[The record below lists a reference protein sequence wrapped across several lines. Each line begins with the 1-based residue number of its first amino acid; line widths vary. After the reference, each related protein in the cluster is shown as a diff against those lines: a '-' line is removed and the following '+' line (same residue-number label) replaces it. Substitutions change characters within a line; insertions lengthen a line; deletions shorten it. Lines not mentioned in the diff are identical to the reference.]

1 MVTKRLR
8 IKRNICR
15 PARLLS
21 VHVASEMQPLIY
33 PALLKFSAL
42 LLLMSLATAVYST
55 PQIQTWQTENGA
67 KVLFVPATEI
77 PMLDIRIVFEA
88 GSARD
93 AGLSGQAVLTNS
105 LLAEGAAGKTAQQ
118 IAEAFESVGAQIEYD
133 AARDM
138 ALIGVRSLTEARFL
152 TPAIET
158 LELVLTQ
165 PDFPQ
170 DAFQRELNSM
180 KVAVKAAQQSPSA
193 IAADAFNKAV
203 FGDHPYASP
212 SGGSMESLEKI
223 TPQDV
228 RHFYRQYYVASNAT
242 IAIVG
247 NVERWQAEE
256 IVKSLVSDL
265 PAGEKAAALPPVKEL
280 AEAKKIVIDFPSTQS
295 HILVGQPGT
304 KRGDADYFSLYVANH
319 PFGGSGF
326 SSRLVENIRED
337 KGLAYSVYSYFA
349 PMREA
354 GAFTMGMQTKND
366 QAQQALSL
374 LEQELQKYVENG
386 PGDDELDE
394 SLSNI
399 TGSFPLKIDS
409 NGKLLEYIA
418 MIGFYDLPIDYLD
431 HFIENIKAVDVK
443 KVKDALRR
451 RVHPDRM
458 VTVVVGKQQQNESY
472 IMNSE
477 QLTSG
482 QRSVCG
488 WKC

>member
-1 MVTKRLR
+1 MV
-8 IKRNICR
+8 I
-15 PARLLS
+15 
-21 VHVASEMQPLIY
+21 
-33 PALLKFSAL
+33 SAL
-42 LLLMSLATAVYST
+42 QMRNKIIMPVMQAFRGTILMRISVLFCLMLFAAAVYAT

-93 AGLSGQAVLTNS
+93 AGLSGLAVLTNS
-105 LLAEGAAGKTAQQ
+105 LLAEGAAGKTSQQ

-138 ALIGVRSLTEARFL
+138 ALLGVRSLTEPRYL

-180 KVAVKAAQQSPSA
+180 KIAVKAAQQSPGA

-203 FGDHPYASP
+203 YGDHPYASP
-212 SGGSMESLEKI
+212 EAGSMESLEKI
-223 TPQDV
+223 TPQDI
-228 RHFYRQYYVASNAT
+228 RQFYQQYYVASNAT

-256 IVKSLVSDL
+256 IVKSLLSDL
-265 PAGEKAAALPPVKEL
+265 PAGEKAAALPPVKQL
-280 AEAKKIVIDFPSTQS
+280 TDAKKIVIDFPSAQT
-295 HILVGQPGT
+295 HILVGQPGV
-304 KRGDADYFSLYVANH
+304 KRGDDDYFSLYVANH

-326 SSRLVENIRED
+326 SSRLVEIIRED
-337 KGLAYSVYSYFA
+337 HGLAYSVYSYFL
-349 PMREA
+349 PLRET
-354 GAFTMGMQTKND
+354 GAFTMGMQTKNE
-366 QAQQALSL
+366 QVQQALSL
-374 LEQELQKYVENG
+374 LDQELRKYVEKG
-386 PGDDELDE
+386 PGEDELEE

-409 NGKLLEYIA
+409 NGKLLDYIA

-431 HFIENIKAVDVK
+431 HFIENIKSVDVK
-443 KVKDALRR
+443 KINDALSR

-458 VTVVVGKQQQNESY
+458 VTVVVGKQQQN
-472 IMNSE
+472 
-477 QLTSG
+477 G
-482 QRSVCG
+482 Q
-488 WKC
+488 